1 MIGYNGYNVKAPYKI
16 VSGFAEKTA
25 PFISMY
31 DPYPDMIQ
39 YKNLDFKQP
48 QLHRNQWLKV
58 TSCIAIHDDRSAQ
71 PLDRPESDK
80 MGREEDREKDD
91 DIV

>member
-31 DPYPDMIQ
+31 DPYPDMI
-39 YKNLDFKQP
+39 QP